1 MNMPKYDIKVQ
12 VILEAEDME
21 FDSEAEAEAYGW
33 TMVDKVHDY
42 YVNIHDIQ
50 VDEQWEPEEE
60 E

>member
-1 MNMPKYDIKVQ
+1 MPKYDIQ
-12 VILEAEDME
+12 VLIHLEATNME

-42 YVNIHDIQ
+42 YVNVYDIQ
-50 VDEQWEPEEE
+50 VDELWEAEEE

>member
-1 MNMPKYDIKVQ
+1 MPKYDIRVQ

-33 TMVDKVHDY
+33 AMVDNVHDY
-42 YVNIHDIQ
+42 FVTIHDIQ
-50 VDEQWEPEEE
+50 VHEQWEPEEE